1 MKFQVKT
8 TALAIL
14 VSLGVVGCK
23 SNDTPNQ
30 VVEPT
35 PANQAS
41 KTDAEKKA
49 EADAKAKATAEAKAK
64 AEAEAKAKAEE
75 AKRLEEERKK
85 AEAEA
90 KKLTDAKAKAEAEA
104 KAKAAAEAKAKAEAE
119 AKRKAEEAKR
129 LEEERK
135 KAEAEAKRLAEE
147 KAKADA
153 EAKRKAEEAKRL
165 EEERKRKEAE
175 AAEKNKPVNLLD
187 KNGVE
192 WRLLTMSA
200 QSARPTD
207 WREDWDNHP
216 SKPTIVIRGKDG
228 VQNPLHHPDFANTSV
243 DSPFINKSVNWIN
256 LNEESAKTG
265 KPFLGVHQGSIK
277 KDLPGEVV
285 TSVEVDKSLERP
297 NILTKD
303 KVKQVNYIYVNQPYS
318 SYGFLFTPEDNQ
330 SRSFVVFQPAAEQ
343 VDYWKKANFH
353 HVVKNE
359 EKSGAST
366 GRIIWNDGIAGDAT
380 YKGELIAAYSTRISN
395 TEAEVVAPH
404 VDGTVTIN
412 AHFGN
417 TWDKTT
423 MSGEINSKKLGKMA
437 FSNTAV
443 NSYIDGEIGNKEIRL
458 NRVEGGELDIG
469 SPEAKVY
476 FAGPNLNEAV
486 GTVSTNTSMFASF
499 NQNRTVRYEA
509 VFGATKQ
516 SK

>member
-104 KAKAAAEAKAKAEAE
+104 KAKAAAEA
-119 AKRKAEEAKR
+119 
-129 LEEERK
+129 
-135 KAEAEAKRLAEE
+135 